1 MPEMPRTI
9 QEGKGM
15 SREMLLI
22 MVQLKCAASSL
33 YIKQPSVRMDL
44 LLGQRAVNKMSH
56 LSI

>member
-1 MPEMPRTI
+1 MPRTI

-22 MVQLKCAASSL
+22 MVQLKCTASSL
-33 YIKQPSVRMDL
+33 YIEQSNVCMDL
-44 LLGQRAVNKMSH
+44 LLGQRAVNKMSY

>member
-1 MPEMPRTI
+1 MPRTI

-22 MVQLKCAASSL
+22 MVQLKCTASSL
-33 YIKQPSVRMDL
+33 YIKQPNVCMDL

>member
-1 MPEMPRTI
+1 MPRTI